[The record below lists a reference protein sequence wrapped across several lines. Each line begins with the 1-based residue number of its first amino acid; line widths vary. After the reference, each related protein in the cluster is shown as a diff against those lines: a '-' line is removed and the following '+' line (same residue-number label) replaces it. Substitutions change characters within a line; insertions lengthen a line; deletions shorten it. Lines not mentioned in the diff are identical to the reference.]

1 MIKKNSFLVN
11 KTELNFHTYVNKIL
25 KILFWI
31 KTKEIISLV
40 HINQGTYYTKSLSS
54 YKSSQ
59 LERDQK
65 FELILIKSIGLIL

>member
-31 KTKEIISLV
+31 KTKEIV
-40 HINQGTYYTKSLSS
+40 SS
-54 YKSSQ
+54 VNKVGSEYLFFSK
-59 LERDQK
+59 
-65 FELILIKSIGLIL
+65 